1 MMTSDK
7 AALLTR
13 FIEERRRMPFAWGS
27 NDCCLFAADWVLAS
41 TGRDLA
47 FEYRGQYA
55 TALGALRFVQSAGG
69 VEGLVARAGGRRID
83 QKLARR
89 GDIIARDVGDGIGLG
104 VCIGALAAF
113 VAKGGLGFLDFTN
126 GSCWRF

>member
-1 MMTSDK
+1 MTTTDK
-7 AALLTR
+7 AALLAR

-47 FEYRGQYA
+47 AEYRGQYA

-69 VEGLVARAGGRRID
+69 VEGLVERAGGRRVD
-83 QKLARR
+83 EKLARR
-89 GDIIARDVGDGIGLG
+89 GDIIARDVGNGTGLG

-113 VAKGGLGFLDFTN
+113 VEADGLCFLSLHQS
-126 GSCWRF
+126 SCWRF